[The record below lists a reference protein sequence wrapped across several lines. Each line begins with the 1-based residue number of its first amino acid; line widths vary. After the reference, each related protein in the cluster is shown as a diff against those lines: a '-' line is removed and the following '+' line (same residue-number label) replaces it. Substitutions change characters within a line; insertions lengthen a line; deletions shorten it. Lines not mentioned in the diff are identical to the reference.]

1 MQQEST
7 ENWIDHMINKAFEN
21 YNGREIVIW
30 GRYGVSDSI
39 KDGLREKY
47 GIDTAFYVDSDI
59 SKINGRT
66 VLSPEYLF
74 GKSDKYF
81 IIIPIAF
88 YQSVKDAITGG
99 GYSSGLDYYYF
110 CDCVLRQE
118 LEYYEDLHGNKIV
131 GNYQGLKFVFSGFHS
146 VIEIEENVQFQK
158 TVFYIH
164 NDAKIVIRKGA
175 QFQETVLCVHNDA
188 KIRIG
193 ENARFSGNEIY
204 MYHSSKAIFGNET
217 YINKNNI
224 NIAGMAKLNIKN
236 ECNIGNVSI
245 SIGKHGRMLLEEKV
259 VVCSND
265 DRKTWWIIGDNANF
279 YVGERGRFG
288 GQAGECFV
296 WDNAIL
302 KIGVEFSINGNY
314 RITADLGTSILIG
327 DDCMFSYDI
336 SMRSNDGHSIFDV
349 VSKDNIN
356 STDDVN
362 RSRSIVIGNH
372 VWIGERAY
380 ILYNTQIGDG
390 SIIGAMSLVKG
401 RIPNN
406 CIMAG
411 IPAKVIKRNIAW
423 SREYGVNDII
433 KCGQKYI
440 HYTKES

>member
-59 SKINGRT
+59 SKTDRRT
-66 VLSPEYLF
+66 VLSPECLF
-74 GKSDKYF
+74 GKSDKYYV
-81 IIIPIAF
+81 IIPIAF
-88 YQSVKDAITGG
+88 YQSVRDKITGG
-99 GYSSGLDYYYF
+99 GYKPGLDYYYF

-118 LEYYEDLHGNKIV
+118 PEYYEDLHGNKIV

-146 VIEIEENVQFQK
+146 VIEIEENVRFQE

-175 QFQETVLCVHNDA
+175 QFQETVLCVQNGT
-188 KIRIG
+188 KTKIG

-204 MYHSSKAIFGNET
+204 IYHSSETIFGNET
-217 YINKNNI
+217 YINKTNI
-224 NIAGMAKLNIKN
+224 NIADMAKLNIKN
-236 ECNIGNVSI
+236 ECNIGNASI

-259 VVCSND
+259 VVCSNN
-265 DRKTWWIIGDNANF
+265 KTRWSIGEEAKF
-279 YVGERGRFG
+279 KVGRQGTFAG
-288 GQAGECFV
+288 GECFIYG
-296 WDNAIL
+296 NALL
-302 KIGVEFSINGNY
+302 KIGTEFSVNGNY
-314 RITADLGTSILIG
+314 RIVVDPGTYILIG
-327 DDCMFSYDI
+327 DDCMFSFDI

-349 VSKDNIN
+349 VSKENIN

-406 CIMAG
+406 CIATG
-411 IPAKVIKRNIAW
+411 IPAKVIKNDIAW
-423 SREYGVNDII
+423 SREYGADDII

-440 HYTKES
+440 HCTER